1 MCSCT
6 KCCSFMA
13 ACSTSCVAH
22 VLFYFCS
29 SAAHVFVMCVHVPS
43 ACTSCVALVC
53 FLTTLPTTWGP
64 YSELCI
70 LCHAPSRSGW
80 TMARAAASRRC
91 SPPPRAAARWTPT
104 AAAEAA
110 GSGKRL
116 AATPREARVLAKPAL
131 GGAAEWQE
139 RGRGRGPDLL
149 QEPLPIMEFGQ
160 FHRLYTRARFLDSS
174 VCAIF
179 RGHLSS
185 PLCVTRCPAQWH
197 NHHCHFLPF
206 GRLLRLSISNFGA
219 PGFLQCVQ
227 FRTCFAFP

>member
-139 RGRGRGPDLL
+139 LGRGLG
-149 QEPLPIMEFGQ
+149 GGTYCKS
-160 FHRLYTRARFLDSS
+160 H
-174 VCAIF
+174 
-179 RGHLSS
+179 S
-185 PLCVTRCPAQWH
+185 PLWSLV
-197 NHHCHFLPF
+197 
-206 GRLLRLSISNFGA
+206 NFIGSTHELA
-219 PGFLQCVQ
+219 SWTLQSA
-227 FRTCFAFP
+227 RSSEDT